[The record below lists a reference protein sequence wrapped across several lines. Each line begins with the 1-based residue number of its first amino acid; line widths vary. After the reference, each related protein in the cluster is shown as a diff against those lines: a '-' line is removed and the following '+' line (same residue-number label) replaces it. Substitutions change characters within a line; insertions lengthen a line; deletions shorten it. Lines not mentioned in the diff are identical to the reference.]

1 MKLTV
6 IERVGHKKS
15 DVKEVRRKGD
25 IPAILY
31 SPGTEC
37 ENIIISGT
45 EFSTVLREIQPGM
58 LPTTVFQLNKGGKSF
73 RAIVKDIQY
82 HPTTYRVLHLDFERL
97 HDDVPVSV
105 KVPVR
110 FTGAAECTGIK
121 LGGFL
126 RQISRY
132 VKVQCL
138 PKDLPTEFFVDVRD
152 LGIRQSKR
160 LSDITLPKGVKA
172 LAAPS
177 EVIVVVA
184 KR

>member
-31 SPGTEC
+31 SAGAEC
-37 ENIIISGT
+37 ENVTISGP
-45 EFSTVLREIQPGM
+45 EFSTVLREMQPGM
-58 LPTTVFQLNKGGKSF
+58 LPTTVFEMKKGAKTF
-73 RAIVKDIQY
+73 KAIVKDIQY
-82 HPTTYRVLHLDFERL
+82 HPTTYRVLHLDFQKL
-97 HDDVPVSV
+97 DDNVPVSV

-110 FTGAAECTGIK
+110 CTGTGDCVGIK

-126 RQISRY
+126 RQIARH
-132 VKVQCL
+132 VKVECL
-138 PKDLPTEFFVDVRD
+138 PKDMPKEFFIDVKD

-160 LSDITLPKGVKA
+160 LSDIALPSGVKA
-172 LAAPS
+172 LASPS